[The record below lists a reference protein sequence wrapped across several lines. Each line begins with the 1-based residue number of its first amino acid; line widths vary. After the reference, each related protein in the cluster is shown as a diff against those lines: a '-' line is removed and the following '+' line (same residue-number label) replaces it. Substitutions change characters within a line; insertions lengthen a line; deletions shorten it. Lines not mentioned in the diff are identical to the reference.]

1 MELHLPLDKLD
12 ITPPRFLTDD
22 SKEMFKAREAFL
34 IQAHS
39 DAEVA
44 RTKVQ
49 AEKEAA
55 AKAAADFQ
63 ARKNRTEVLAPPP
76 PLTEEECILIIQTN
90 ARSRIGE
97 ATEWSEA
104 THKRHCCWSSS
115 ACVSYFRGVENVSVA
130 TQTSEKTSK
139 NNSTELRSD
148 KKE

>member
-76 PLTEEECILIIQTN
+76 PLTEEECILIIQVPDVIGKLTSLQRRMQEVELEKQ
-90 ARSRIGE
+90 RSGQKPLTKDTAVGVLQRVYPI
-97 ATEWSEA
+97 SE
-104 THKRHCCWSSS
+104 
-115 ACVSYFRGVENVSVA
+115 V
-130 TQTSEKTSK
+130 
-139 NNSTELRSD
+139 
-148 KKE
+148 

>member
-1 MELHLPLDKLD
+1 MSLID
-12 ITPPRFLTDD
+12 
-22 SKEMFKAREAFL
+22 AFYNCSIQ

-76 PLTEEECILIIQTN
+76 PLTEEECILIIQVPDVIGKLTSLQRLVAS
-90 ARSRIGE
+90 ARPNEFVVLLKQVLIAGRGE
-97 ATEWSEA
+97 GETKSN
-104 THKRHCCWSSS
+104 
-115 ACVSYFRGVENVSVA
+115 ENQGA
-130 TQTSEKTSK
+130 
-139 NNSTELRSD
+139 
-148 KKE
+148 